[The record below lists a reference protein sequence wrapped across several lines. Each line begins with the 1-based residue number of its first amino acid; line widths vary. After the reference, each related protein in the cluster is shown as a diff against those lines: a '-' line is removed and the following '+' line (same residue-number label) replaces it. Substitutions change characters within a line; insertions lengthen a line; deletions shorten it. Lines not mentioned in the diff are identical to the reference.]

1 MTKPSPD
8 VYQLKITLLGTK
20 PPIWRRL
27 LVPSNSTFENLHR
40 ALQIAMGWQDYHL
53 HQFTAGDRNI
63 GVPDPDSRAMG
74 MHIEDERKV
83 RLSDAI
89 PETGSKILYTY
100 DFGDSWDHSIVLEKV
115 LPWDPTTAYPVCL
128 GGKLAGPPE
137 DCGGI
142 PGFYNLLET
151 LADPDSEEHESML
164 EWVGEGYDPKAFS
177 IVDVNKELA
186 PALRQPISRKP

>member
-53 HQFTAGDRNI
+53 HQFTAGRRHI
-63 GVPDPDSRAMG
+63 GVPDPDARATG
-74 MHIEDERKV
+74 MHIENERKV

-164 EWVGEGYDPKAFS
+164 TWVGEGYDPKEFS
-177 IVDVNKELA
+177 IDDVNKELA
-186 PALRQPISRKP
+186 PARPRAISRKP

>member
-53 HQFTAGDRNI
+53 HQFTAGRRHI
-63 GVPDPDSRAMG
+63 GVPDPDARATG
-74 MHIEDERKV
+74 MHIENERKV

-164 EWVGEGYDPKAFS
+164 TWVGEGYDPKAFS
-177 IVDVNKELA
+177 IDDVNKEFA
-186 PALRQPISRKP
+186 PALRRVTSRKP